1 MPSEFNEAVSVSELG
16 TGSYFTPIPDG
27 WDIMGNANG
36 GFLLARV
43 ANAMCV
49 ASGRN
54 DPVSVTMHYL
64 APAPASDE
72 YVTDVEVVKA
82 GRTLSTVSASLRRGA
97 TNIARA
103 IGSFGDVDA
112 QREPIHVTMSPPDIP
127 PVDDCV
133 ARRDNSPLVPALQNR
148 LTTYLHPDD
157 VGFATGNPPRVA
169 RMRGWLEFA
178 DGTPMSTLGLLLA
191 ADAFPPTLFNLF
203 GMQGWVPTVELTVH
217 VRAQPSPGPVQCV
230 FTTHVVQG
238 GMLEEDGQI
247 WDSSGTCVALSRQIA
262 LAPRLG

>member
-1 MPSEFNEAVSVSELG
+1 MTQLTE
-16 TGSYFTPIPDG
+16 GSYSTPVPDG

-43 ANAMCV
+43 AHAMCV
-49 ASGRN
+49 ASHRK

-64 APAPASDE
+64 APAPASDG

-82 GRTLSTVSASLRRGA
+82 GRTLSTVVASLRNGD
-97 TNIARA
+97 TPIARA

-112 QREPIHVTMSPPDIP
+112 HREPIHVTMAPPEIP
-127 PVDDCV
+127 PIEEC
-133 ARRDNSPLVPALQNR
+133 APRGEKSAMVPALQSR
-148 LTTYLHPDD
+148 LNTYLHPDD
-157 VGFATGNPPRVA
+157 VGFATGNPPGVA

-178 DGTPMSTLGLLLA
+178 DGTPMSTVGLLLA
-191 ADAFPPTLFNLF
+191 ADAFPPTLFNLM

-217 VRAQPSPGPVQCV
+217 VRAQPAPGPVQCA

-247 WDSSGTCVALSRQIA
+247 WDSAGTCVAMSRQIA
-262 LAPRLG
+262 LAPRIN